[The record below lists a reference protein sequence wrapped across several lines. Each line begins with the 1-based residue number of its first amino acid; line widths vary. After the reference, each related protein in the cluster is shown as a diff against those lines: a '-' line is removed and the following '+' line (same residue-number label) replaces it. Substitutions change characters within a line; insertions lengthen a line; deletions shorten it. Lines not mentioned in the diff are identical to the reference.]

1 MVPGL
6 SLAVLAY
13 HAVKAVGLAI
23 NLVAFPTLRP
33 GGVGGLRTSLLVPAR
48 DAMSNGEYDIA
59 AGALDEVLRRDPLMP
74 EARRLLGV
82 CQAAMGRFS
91 QALETWHSWTRLGPR
106 SPGEEAEAPSVERMR
121 RAVEMLMK

>member
-1 MVPGL
+1 
-6 SLAVLAY
+6 
-13 HAVKAVGLAI
+13 
-23 NLVAFPTLRP
+23 
-33 GGVGGLRTSLLVPAR
+33 
-48 DAMSNGEYDIA
+48 MSNGEYDIA
-59 AGALDEVLRRDPLMP
+59 AGALDEVLRHDPLMP

-121 RAVEMLMK
+121 RAVEMLMKELERFRE